1 MNPTIISLWDADHR
15 WCRGNTVPPL
25 PVTHPHTRLCLG
37 TASGDRLLELYLTV
51 IVIAGPYPLGEFAHC
66 VALHTHLYT
75 GVQTRVLNVLHEA
88 VVPTCMPFSVSWHT
102 LLDELE
108 DLSDDAELITP
119 LSHDRFRIVDVQE
132 HRIVIS
138 FDETGE
144 RRPLQREQFETLHE
158 RITDSDGEFEL
169 DRLPARADPY
179 PAVLSLHPRFE
190 INGKRRVLLEKEGP
204 TETQLVDGD
213 LSTEDRER
221 VEPDG
226 LDIYSDALLFIDT
239 LERHDVSDLT
249 ELETETLVNIYTLCS
264 DVQRNANE
272 FRQDVTDV
280 LLDRLHH
287 DQPVHGQYGSVQ
299 RTSRRNRSLKNEE
312 TVLNAL
318 ETAGIERER
327 VTTVDPSKVDE
338 ALDVTELSESAVY
351 EIDESEFVRKA
362 EVDESTKESRLQGL
376 KDRLTAS
383 EEDETDHLRE
393 EIEELEDRI
402 DDLTSFSTGTQL

>member
-1 MNPTIISLWDADHR
+1 
-15 WCRGNTVPPL
+15 
-25 PVTHPHTRLCLG
+25 
-37 TASGDRLLELYLTV
+37 
-51 IVIAGPYPLGEFAHC
+51 
-66 VALHTHLYT
+66 
-75 GVQTRVLNVLHEA
+75 
-88 VVPTCMPFSVSWHT
+88 MPFSVSWHT

-179 PAVLSLHPRFE
+179 PAVPRLHPRFE

-318 ETAGIERER
+318 EAAGIERER

-351 EIDESEFVRKA
+351 EIDESEYVRKA